1 MGAEIKRIMLDVN
14 VILDNYLP
22 DRETGGTSRELINR
36 CRDADIDLLYPAS
49 SVQNVFYVIVS
60 ALKRAVRMERG
71 EVSPGT
77 SETIS
82 RFAWGCVDD
91 LEELG
96 TPVGMDGSDIWLA
109 GKYRDLNADLED
121 DLVIAACK
129 RAGADYLAT
138 NDRRLREK
146 SPVPALS
153 PSDLLSLIG

>member
-14 VILDNYLP
+14 VVLDDYLP
-22 DRETGGTSRELINR
+22 DRETGLMSRELIDR
-36 CRDADIDLLYPAS
+36 CRLAGIELLYPAA
-49 SVQNVFYVIVS
+49 SVQNIFYVIVS
-60 ALKRAVRMERG
+60 ALKRAVRSEGR
-71 EVSPGT
+71 EVTPAVSD
-77 SETIS
+77 TIT
-82 RFAWGCVDD
+82 RLAWSCVDN

-109 GKYRDLNADLED
+109 GKHRDLNPDLED

-138 NDRRLREK
+138 NDRKLREK

-153 PSDLLSLIG
+153 PEDLLALIG